1 MEIYIR
7 SASCISPQPTF
18 GADTLPS
25 EIKTFSENKLLSI
38 EPDYKIHLNIPS
50 ARRMSRL
57 IRMGVCAALSCVKD
71 SGVKIPDAI
80 ICGTGLGCMEDSE
93 KFLASLLD
101 NNEQT
106 LSPTSFIF
114 STHNTVAAQVAL
126 LLQCNNYN
134 FTHTHRG
141 LSFENSL
148 LDAMLFLN
156 DHPKSNVL
164 VGATDEIT
172 TTSFNILER
181 LGGISKETGSSSL
194 FEKQTSGTMAGEGSA
209 FFNLNSINDKSNLA
223 KFIDVESFSNPE
235 SEVEISDR
243 IGTFLKYHKISS
255 SDFIMLG
262 NNGDANGDIIYK
274 SAIKDHF
281 SRNMTGMYKH
291 LCGEYHTSTAFAFWL
306 GAMML
311 KEQRI
316 PNYLLTEQSTEFA
329 PERVLIFNHYK
340 GREFSL
346 LLLERC

>member
-18 GADTLPS
+18 GADTLPT

-148 LDAMLFLN
+148 LDAILFLN
-156 DHPKSNVL
+156 DHPQSNVL

-172 TTSFNILER
+172 TTSFKILER

-194 FEKQTSGTMAGEGSA
+194 YEKQTSGTMAGEGSA
-209 FFNLNSINDKSNLA
+209 FFNLNGVNDKSNVA
-223 KFIDVESFSNPE
+223 KFVAVETFSNPE
-235 SEVEISDR
+235 SEVEISER
-243 IGTFLKYHKISS
+243 IRAFVKQHMIATN
-255 SDFIMLG
+255 DFIMLG
-262 NNGDANGDIIYK
+262 NNGDVNGDMIYR
-274 SAIKDHF
+274 SAINNHF
-281 SRNMTGMYKH
+281 SHNKTGMYKH
-291 LCGEYHTSTAFAFWL
+291 LCGDYHTSTAFAFWL
-306 GAMML
+306 SAMML

-316 PNYLLTEQSTEFA
+316 PHYLLTEKSTEFA
-329 PERVLIFNHYK
+329 PERILIFNHYK